1 MKLFGKQMKIR
12 HYMTGVA
19 ILIGI
24 MILLYIY
31 NNRHEYLELF
41 SNTIPILSSYEC
53 MASNKRIIKFIKDMN
68 SIFDKYKIE
77 FGEIEASVKFSENDI
92 NVGRIVAFI
101 PKIYLDQSPDIQKE
115 CYKVARIPEEVQV
128 NLDSQ
133 ISNGQ
138 YQKAQLLLGIDEGEK
153 SVRAYLNTFKDNKTE
168 LIGYNIDDKRIAKKT
183 YNQLKFM
190 DFKEKCEVFIG
201 HDLYIKLLDVFPVQ
215 TWKMVGCK
223 NDSRIPGN
231 KYSTFYINLNFEYK
245 LSQFD
250 EKLFILLG
258 AMYKGRR
265 KELDKFYNCYKD
277 NNVTWVAIGKNEQGN
292 YIFTMY
298 FVYNRFIRKTVN
310 FNKVAKLRSY
320 LSQMKKE
327 FEKKK
332 IKY

>member
-1 MKLFGKQMKIR
+1 MKLFGKQMKSR
-12 HYMTGVA
+12 HYMIGVA
-19 ILIGI
+19 ILIAI
-24 MILLYIY
+24 MIFLYVY
-31 NNRHEYLELF
+31 NNRYEYLELF

-53 MASNKRIIKFIKDMN
+53 IASNKRIIKFIKDMN
-68 SIFDKYKIE
+68 AIFDKYKIE
-77 FGEIEASVKFSENDI
+77 FGEIEASVKFSENNI

-115 CYKVARIPEEVQV
+115 CYKVARIPEEVQI
-128 NLDSQ
+128 NLNSQ
-133 ISNGQ
+133 IKDGQ

-168 LIGYNIDDKRIAKKT
+168 LIGYNIDNKRIAKKT

-223 NDSRIPGN
+223 NDSRIPGHE
-231 KYSTFYINLNFEYK
+231 YSTFYINLNFEYK

-258 AMYKGRR
+258 SIYKGRR
-265 KELDKFYNCYKD
+265 KELDKFYNCYK
-277 NNVTWVAIGKNEQGN
+277 NNNITWVAIGKNEQGN

-298 FVYNRFIRKTVN
+298 FVYNRFIRKNVD

-320 LSQMKKE
+320 LAQVKKE
-327 FEKKK
+327 FMKKA